1 MTKIPYLLGSLFA
14 LTAGTAAMAA
24 PAPNLTTEQII
35 ERNVAARGGLDA
47 WRAVKTLTMS
57 GELDAGGKK
66 NVELPFVVKMKRP
79 YKSRLEIRFQDKTAL
94 QIYDG
99 VQGWKYRPFLG
110 REEVEPYSPAETKEA
125 ASWAGLDGPLIDYQA
140 KGTQVAL
147 EGGDTLDGSPAYKL
161 KLTLRDGEVR
171 HLWVDANT
179 FLERKIEG
187 EPRRLDGKMHSVA
200 IFYRD
205 YRPEKGLAV
214 PHVFETVVDGVRQ
227 TRRMTIDRV
236 SVNQAIDDALFAR
249 PQLAADSISVQ

>member
-1 MTKIPYLLGSLFA
+1 MTNISRCLAGGLLALGAAAAFAGVPSLSA
-14 LTAGTAAMAA
+14 D
-24 PAPNLTTEQII
+24 QIVA
-35 ERNVAARGGLDA
+35 RNVAARGGLDN
-47 WRAVKTLTMS
+47 WRAVKTLTLT

-66 NVELPFVVKMKRP
+66 SMELPFVVKMKRP
-79 YKSRLEIRFQDKTAL
+79 DKSRLEIRFQDKTAL
-94 QIYDG
+94 QVYDG

-125 ASWAGLDGPLIDYQA
+125 ASWSGLDGPLIDYQA

-147 EGGDTLDGSPAYKL
+147 EGTDTVEGSPAYKL
-161 KLTLRDGEVR
+161 KLTLKDGETR
-171 HLWVDANT
+171 HLWVDANN

-200 IFYRD
+200 VFYRD
-205 YRPEKGLAV
+205 FRPENGLAV

-236 SVNQAIDDALFAR
+236 AINTPLDDGLFAR
-249 PQLAADSISVQ
+249 PQLASGGGSPQ